1 MFGQVK
7 WLVPVLT
14 ILIVLVTGC
23 TGSEDAATNEM
34 PEMIKVQFVVPEKA
48 TVQEPVAL
56 QIKLTQGGQPVEA
69 ADHVQFQVW
78 NELDGAP
85 EQALMTAEDLKEL
98 GALDASEVDK
108 GLYEIQHTFEEPGTY
123 IVQVHVTHGAMHSM
137 PKKKIIVE

>member
-1 MFGQVK
+1 MFGQAK
-7 WLVPVLT
+7 WVVPVLT

-23 TGSEDAATNEM
+23 TDSKDAATNEM
-34 PEMIKVQFVVPEKA
+34 PEMIKVQLMIPDKVPI
-48 TVQEPVAL
+48 QEPVAL
-56 QIKLTQGGQPVEA
+56 QIKLTQGGKPVEA

-85 EQALMTAEDLKEL
+85 EQALMSAEDLKEM
-98 GALDASEVDK
+98 GALDAKEVDK